1 MIATMSLI
9 IQRRISYR
17 PSFLCGLLLVVYVVV
32 IYKDDQK
39 KERNG
44 QKETAQK
51 LLAYGNYREKKNIK
65 EC

>member
-1 MIATMSLI
+1 ML
-9 IQRRISYR
+9 
-17 PSFLCGLLLVVYVVV
+17 FV
-32 IYKDDQK
+32 INKDDEK

-51 LLAYGNYREKKNIK
+51 LLAYVSYRGKKTKK